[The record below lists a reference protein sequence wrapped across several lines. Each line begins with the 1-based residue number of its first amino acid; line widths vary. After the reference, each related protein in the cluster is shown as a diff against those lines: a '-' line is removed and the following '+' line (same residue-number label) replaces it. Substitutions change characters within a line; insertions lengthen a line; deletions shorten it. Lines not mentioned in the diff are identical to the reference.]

1 MGLETLTPRFTNFF
15 TDFEKKTGCF
25 ADYSVLSVS
34 TQSVSSL
41 LRNLGYEFLMT
52 VLIRSITVRRVKV
65 CLRPSLECVFV
76 KVKQNGDQYYGE
88 IKAQLSAKRLY
99 IKINVERSEPPEKKS
114 RGGVVGGTG
123 CPFKLI
129 CCCYKNA
136 SINGF
141 PLAKNELI
149 LSPKAECGVFSTFRQ
164 RNSLKFLRFFLAL

>member
-25 ADYSVLSVS
+25 AVYSVLSVS

-76 KVKQNGDQYYGE
+76 KVKQNGG
-88 IKAQLSAKRLY
+88 
-99 IKINVERSEPPEKKS
+99 
-114 RGGVVGGTG
+114 
-123 CPFKLI
+123 
-129 CCCYKNA
+129 
-136 SINGF
+136 SI
-141 PLAKNELI
+141 
-149 LSPKAECGVFSTFRQ
+149 
-164 RNSLKFLRFFLAL
+164 LR